1 MSLIYNVTIIDDQ
14 KEFYSD
20 YKPIIEE
27 ILNTNGFAVHVSYIA
42 SMEDFEQ
49 CILRDQDLFM
59 IDLKFGQEDK
69 GQEFV
74 KLIREKYFIDIL
86 FYSSD
91 TNAIQNYRKDPK
103 MQGIYFAE
111 KDEQSG
117 EVDALLK
124 RLLDKMIMKCNSPRS
139 MRGIVMECVSELDET
154 IRAKCMELFQK
165 VERDKHNVI
174 YKKILQLYKKSNDG
188 RNNSLRE
195 FFKVE
200 FTKGDLACDEFA
212 LQIQP
217 FSISELVEDV
227 TITDSNKNLKVL
239 ALIYSAVYGKDDIY
253 HKINSY
259 IDLLSKRN
267 KLAHIT
273 QEKEGDNYIFRNKKD
288 PSKTYILTMEESL
301 LLRKTILDL
310 ENIFKEIK

>member
-1 MSLIYNVTIIDDQ
+1 MSLIYNVAIIDDQ
-14 KEFYSD
+14 KEFYAD

-69 GQEFV
+69 GQEFI

-91 TNAIQNYRKDPK
+91 TNAIQNYRKDPT

-154 IRAKCMELFQK
+154 VREKYIKLFQK
-165 VERDKHNVI
+165 VETDKRNEL
-174 YKKILQLYKKSNDG
+174 YKKIIKIYKKSNDG
-188 RNNSLRE
+188 RNKSLKN
-195 FFKVE
+195 F
-200 FTKGDLACDEFA
+200 LMSS
-212 LQIQP
+212 LQ
-217 FSISELVEDV
+217 
-227 TITDSNKNLKVL
+227 KVL
-239 ALIYSAVYGKDDIY
+239 FHAMNLLYSSN
-253 HKINSY
+253 H
-259 IDLLSKRN
+259 
-267 KLAHIT
+267 
-273 QEKEGDNYIFRNKKD
+273 FR
-288 PSKTYILTMEESL
+288 
-301 LLRKTILDL
+301 
-310 ENIFKEIK
+310 